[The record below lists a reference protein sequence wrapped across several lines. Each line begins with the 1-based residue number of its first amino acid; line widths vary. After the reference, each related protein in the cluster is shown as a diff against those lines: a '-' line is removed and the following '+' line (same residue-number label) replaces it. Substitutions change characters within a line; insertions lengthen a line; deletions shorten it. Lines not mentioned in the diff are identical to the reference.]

1 MLFIFMQHHKRSVD
15 SCPDVTTTLWLLFFR
30 LFQQRNI
37 TIFAGLPYFVH
48 IRFQNFPSSQ
58 RFLRD
63 RLLVE
68 RKMR

>member
-1 MLFIFMQHHKRSVD
+1 MLFIFTQLHKRSVG
-15 SCPDVTTTLWLLFFR
+15 SCPDVTTVLWLLFAR
-30 LFQQRNI
+30 LFQLRKI
-37 TIFAGLPYFVH
+37 TVFPGLPYFVH